1 MRLKFIV
8 ILWFSLCVSAFGQ
21 SVQPEKGYY
30 MLDYAWDYK
39 DIHWSFSVGIPEELY
54 DSYRDRT
61 HYSSNFMPFVLSDY
75 DRGYIQ
81 EIIKSFRKGGEE
93 FGLSDLDNVFNVIS
107 FVQSLQYV
115 SDSLSRGEEE
125 YIRYPIETLV
135 DGLGDC
141 EDMVILAASIL
152 HEMGYSVLLV
162 MFHNHLGMA
171 IRYDK
176 ELQGTYYEYDG
187 GKYYYLELTSPG
199 WKLGQLPKEYKSTGA
214 KLIPLERRPAVRL
227 ERCGYKY
234 DSYYLIEKT
243 VDLEISCEVENEG
256 PGPTEGLSIQ
266 VVVKSDAN
274 SKWAFAKQTYA
285 VQDLSE
291 AEKATFTKRIT
302 VPRPAKGVVVIRL
315 MGENFETDVFVLE
328 GLDLK

>member
-8 ILWFSLCVSAFGQ
+8 ILWLSLCVSAFGQ
-21 SVQPEKGYY
+21 SVSPDKGYY
-30 MLDYAWDYK
+30 MLNYAWKYNDVQ
-39 DIHWSFSVGIPEELY
+39 WSFSVGVQEEIY
-54 DSYRDRT
+54 DFYRNRK
-61 HYSSNFMPFVLSDY
+61 HYSSDLMPFVLSDY
-75 DRGYIQ
+75 DRDYIR

-135 DGLGDC
+135 DGIGDC

-162 MFHNHLGMA
+162 MFPDHLGMA

-176 ELQGTYYEYDG
+176 DFTGTYFEYGG
-187 GKYYYLELTSPG
+187 GKYYYLEMTSPG
-199 WKLGQLPKEYKSTGA
+199 WKLGKLPQEYQSKGA
-214 KLIPLERRPAVRL
+214 KLIPLEKRPAVCMG
-227 ERCGYKY
+227 RCGYKY
-234 DSYYLIEKT
+234 DSYYLIQRR

-256 PGPTEGLSIQ
+256 PGPTEGLSLQ
-266 VVVKSDAN
+266 VVVKSREN
-274 SKWAFAKQTYA
+274 SRWAFVNQTFA
-285 VQDLSE
+285 LQDLAE
-291 AEKATFTKRIT
+291 AEKAIYKMNIS
-302 VPRPAKGVVVIRL
+302 VPRPAKGVVVLRL
-315 MGENFETDVFVLE
+315 KGENFDTDVFVLE
-328 GLDLK
+328 GLNLK

>member
-21 SVQPEKGYY
+21 SVQPDKGYY
-30 MLDYAWDYK
+30 MLDYSWEYK
-39 DIHWSFSVGIPEELY
+39 DIQWSFSVGIPEELY
-54 DSYRDRT
+54 DFYRNRT
-61 HYSSNFMPFVLSDY
+61 HYSSDMMPFVLSDY

-187 GKYYYLELTSPG
+187 GKYYYLEMTSPG

-214 KLIPLERRPAVRL
+214 KLMPLVKRPAVRIG
-227 ERCGYKY
+227 RCGYRY
-234 DSYYLIEKT
+234 DSYYLIAKS
-243 VDLEISCEVENEG
+243 VDLEISCDIENEG
-256 PGPTEGLSIQ
+256 PGSTEGLSVQ
-266 VVVKSDAN
+266 VVFKPDVN
-274 SKWAFAKQTYA
+274 SKWAYTKHTFDL
-285 VQDLSE
+285 QDLSE
-291 AEKATFTKRIT
+291 AEKATFKKKIT
-302 VPRPAKGVVVIRL
+302 VPRPAKGVVVFRL
-315 MGENFETDVFVLE
+315 KGDNFETDIFVLE
-328 GLDLK
+328 ELDLK